1 MPPRSR
7 TTSAT
12 APRPATRRAATKG
25 PVRLGESPS
34 PSYAVE
40 RFRLDNGLRVVL
52 SPDSS
57 SPVVAVAV
65 YYDVGMRSEPQG
77 RTGFAHLFEH
87 MMFQGSANLGKTE
100 HFTYV
105 QGNGGTLNGSTHVD
119 YTNYYEVMP
128 SAATELALFLEADR
142 MRSVAVTQDNLDNQ
156 IAVVQNEIRVN
167 VLNRP
172 YGGFPWLM
180 LPPVLF
186 DDFANSHNGYGDF
199 VDLESSTL
207 EDAQAFFDRYYA
219 PGNAVLTVAGDL
231 DVAQVTGWVEQH
243 FGDIPARPVPERP
256 SFAEPWPTSE
266 RREVAHDRL
275 APTPAVA
282 MAWRVPDPADLAGY
296 LPYVVLAEVLTDG
309 DASRLQERMLLED
322 RSATSISG
330 YLGLLGDPLDA
341 RDPTPFLLEV
351 HHPSETSLDTV
362 VATVDEEIARLARDG
377 LELPELDR
385 TVARMT
391 ARYLREVDSVL
402 GRATTM
408 SVFEQQRDR
417 AELVN
422 ELPDLLRQVVP
433 EQVRAAAAT
442 LTPSTRALLELR
454 PGTPEGEQ
462 A

>member
-1 MPPRSR
+1 
-7 TTSAT
+7 
-12 APRPATRRAATKG
+12 
-25 PVRLGESPS
+25 VRLAKGARPD
-34 PSYAVE
+34 YAVE
-40 RFRLDNGLRVVL
+40 RFSLDNGLRVVL
-52 SPDSS
+52 SPDAT

-87 MMFQGSANLGKTE
+87 MMFQGSASLGKTE

-231 DVAQVTGWVEQH
+231 DVAQVRGWVEQH

-256 SFAEPWPTSE
+256 SFDEPWPTSE

>member
-7 TTSAT
+7 TTSAI
-12 APRPATRRAATKG
+12 R
-25 PVRLGESPS
+25 
-34 PSYAVE
+34 PSYGVE
-40 RFRLDNGLRVVL
+40 RGTLDNGLRVVL
-52 SPDSS
+52 SPDAS

-87 MMFQGSANLGKTE
+87 LMFQGSASLGKTE
-100 HFTYV
+100 HFSHV

-128 SAATELALFLEADR
+128 SSATELALFLEADR

-172 YGGFPWLM
+172 YGGFPWL
-180 LPPVLF
+180 LVPPVLF

-199 VDLESSTL
+199 VDLESSTV
-207 EDAQAFFDRYYA
+207 EDAKEFFDRYYA
-219 PGNAVLTVAGDL
+219 PGNAVLSVVGDI
-231 DVAQVTGWVEQH
+231 DTAQVLGWVKQH
-243 FGDIPARPVPERP
+243 FGDIGSRAVPERP
-256 SFAEPWPTSE
+256 SFAELLPTQE
-266 RREVAHDRL
+266 RRARAYDAL

-282 MAWRVPDPADLAGY
+282 MAWRVPDPSDLATY

-309 DASRLQERMLLED
+309 DASRLQERMLLQD

-351 HHPSETSLDTV
+351 HHPEQTPLDTV
-362 VATVDEEIARLARDG
+362 VSTVDEELARLATDG
-377 LELPELDR
+377 LPAAELDR
-385 TVARMT
+385 TVARLT
-391 ARYLREVDSVL
+391 ARYLRDVDSVL
-402 GRATTM
+402 GRATAM
-408 SVFEQQRDR
+408 SVFEQQRGR

-422 ELPDLLRQVVP
+422 ELPDLFRQVTPAAV
-433 EQVRAAAAT
+433 QAAAAA
-442 LTPSTRALLELR
+442 LTPATRTLLELR
-454 PGTPEGEQ
+454 PGSKP
-462 A
+462 

>member
-1 MPPRSR
+1 MPAATRKAPAPRR
-7 TTSAT
+7 APT
-12 APRPATRRAATKG
+12 APTAASPA
-25 PVRLGESPS
+25 
-34 PSYAVE
+34 YAVE
-40 RFRLDNGLRVVL
+40 RATLGNGLRIVV
-52 SPDSS
+52 SPDPS

-87 MMFQGSANLGKTE
+87 LMFQGSASLGKTE

-180 LPPVLF
+180 IPTVLF
-186 DDFANSHNGYGDF
+186 GDFANSHNGYGDF

-207 EDAQAFFDRYYA
+207 EDAQGFFERYYA
-219 PGNAVLTVAGDL
+219 PGNAVLSVAGDV
-231 DVAQVTGWVEQH
+231 DVAQVLAWAEQH
-243 FGDIPARPVPERP
+243 FGDIPARDVPERP
-256 SFAEPWPTSE
+256 SFSEPWPTE
-266 RREVAHDRL
+266 QRRALEHDDL
-275 APTPAVA
+275 APAPAVA
-282 MAWRVPDPADLAGY
+282 MAWRVPDPADLDTY

-309 DASRLQERMLLED
+309 DASRLQERMLLSD

-351 HHPSETSLDTV
+351 HHPQETPVDTV
-362 VATVDEEIARLARDG
+362 LATVEQELSRLAADG
-377 LELPELDR
+377 LTAGELER

-391 ARYLREVDSVL
+391 ARYLRDVDSVL

-408 SVFEQQRDR
+408 AVFEQQRGR

-422 ELPDLLRQVVP
+422 ELPDLMRKVTP
-433 EQVRAAAAT
+433 EQVQAAAAT
-442 LTPSTRALLELR
+442 LTPQTCTVLELR
-454 PGTPEGEQ
+454 PGR
-462 A
+462 AS